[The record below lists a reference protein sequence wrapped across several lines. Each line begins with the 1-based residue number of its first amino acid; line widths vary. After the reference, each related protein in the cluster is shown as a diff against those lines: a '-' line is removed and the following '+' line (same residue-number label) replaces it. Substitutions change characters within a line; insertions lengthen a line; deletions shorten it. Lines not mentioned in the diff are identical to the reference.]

1 VSGDGEPTATPR
13 AAATMRWPRFRDEAF
28 DLGLRASVSL
38 PLYDGTGGAVAVLDL
53 YGHDHDAMAPV
64 LAEVWS
70 VYDPYWPLP
79 PDGASLPALEPGAAE
94 LVDGFA
100 EALVVRATIL
110 TALSMIMAS
119 GRCDPATRASSCAGA
134 PPPRAPTWPPPRPRS

>member
-1 VSGDGEPTATPR
+1 
-13 AAATMRWPRFRDEAF
+13 MRWPRFRDEAF

-53 YGHDHDAMAPV
+53 YGNDHDAMAPV
-64 LAEVWS
+64 LAAVWS

-119 GRCDPATRASSCAGA
+119 GRCDPRHAGVVLRRRAAAAGTDLA
-134 PPPRAPTWPPPRPRS
+134 AAAAALIAQSA